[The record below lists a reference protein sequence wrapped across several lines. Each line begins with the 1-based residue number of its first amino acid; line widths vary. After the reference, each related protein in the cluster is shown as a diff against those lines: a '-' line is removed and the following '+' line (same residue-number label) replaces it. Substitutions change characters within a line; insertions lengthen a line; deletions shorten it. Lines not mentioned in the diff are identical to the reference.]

1 MELGWA
7 LAQQPVSLQRE
18 EHPVWTEADTTVMQT
33 QSTPYSLWM
42 EHGPVAT
49 SSLDLSPEPCDDQL
63 LS

>member
-1 MELGWA
+1 MGPSA
-7 LAQQPVSLQRE
+7 AASVLAEGRTPRVDRGRHDRDADP
-18 EHPVWTEADTTVMQT
+18 EH
-33 QSTPYSLWM
+33 TPAYSLWM